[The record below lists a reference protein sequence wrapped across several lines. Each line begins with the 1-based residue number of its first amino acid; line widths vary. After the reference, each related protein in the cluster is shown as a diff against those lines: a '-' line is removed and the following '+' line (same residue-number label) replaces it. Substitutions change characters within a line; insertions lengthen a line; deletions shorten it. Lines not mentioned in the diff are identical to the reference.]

1 MRSWK
6 RLSSTRWMRTE
17 TTCRRPRPRFCTRFS
32 KFEKI
37 LRVWSSTDSGSA
49 TDGFS
54 NSTGPMPEMKPQPSA
69 HASGGADMLEQA
81 ADALRHLELAVLRR
95 EMIGLHIRHGG
106 TAAEIGERLWI
117 VEQPWRWDP
126 HDRLVGIGSDARTF
140 VEAGYRRNLALLHRS
155 NCCGNRS

>member
-6 RLSSTRWMRTE
+6 RLNSTRWMRTE
-17 TTCRRPRPRFCTRFS
+17 TTCRRPRPRFCSRFS

-54 NSTGPMPEMKPQPSA
+54 NSTGPMPETKPQPST

-95 EMIGLHIRHGG
+95 EMIRLDIRHRG

-117 VEQPWRWDP
+117 VEQPRRRHA
-126 HDRLVGIGSDARTF
+126 HDGLVRVGSDPGTF
-140 VEAGYRRNLALLHRS
+140 VEAGY
-155 NCCGNRS
+155 